1 MKSLRHVLTNRHKPT
16 LQENVRAFRFVGIF
30 LAFVTAAY
38 IVIALL
44 VFGHL

>member
-1 MKSLRHVLTNRHKPT
+1 MKSLRHVLTNGHKPT
-16 LQENVRAFRFVGIF
+16 LQENVRAFRFLGVF
-30 LAFVTAAY
+30 LGSVTVAY